1 MSTATVTATPLDLRH
16 VHIVLRGRGFV
27 ANGIQRERGE
37 ILDTSDWRLTSVRS
51 MVDQRIL
58 GAADYSLND
67 TAVTCECGRMWEN
80 EERAADHS
88 CPARKD

>member
-1 MSTATVTATPLDLRH
+1 MTATATAPMDLH
-16 VHIVLRGRGFV
+16 GVHIVLRGRGFV

-37 ILDTSDWRLTSVRS
+37 ILDTTEWRLTSVRS

-58 GAADYSLND
+58 GTADYSLND
-67 TAVTCECGRMWEN
+67 TAVKCECGRLWEN
-80 EERAADHS
+80 EERASAHD